1 MYASIKE
8 KGLKKGQT
16 QNKSKKE
23 MASATSER
31 QRFAVDCIS
40 SRNPKEYPA
49 SDQVI
54 SAGDI
59 QPNIH
64 SFSNRNYSIKHHTDT
79 IRHLIFQ
86 STIYY
91 TIKQASDTYQYQ
103 CFDPEQ
109 ITGLALRVVT
119 TSYKIVVL
127 SNNVLFAMAVIANF
141 QIRKGPFYQTS

>member
-16 QNKSKKE
+16 QNKYNQE

-31 QRFAVDCIS
+31 QQFAVDSIS

-64 SFSNRNYSIKHHTDT
+64 PFS
-79 IRHLIFQ
+79 
-86 STIYY
+86 
-91 TIKQASDTYQYQ
+91 
-103 CFDPEQ
+103 
-109 ITGLALRVVT
+109 TG
-119 TSYKIVVL
+119 I
-127 SNNVLFAMAVIANF
+127 I
-141 QIRKGPFYQTS
+141 Q